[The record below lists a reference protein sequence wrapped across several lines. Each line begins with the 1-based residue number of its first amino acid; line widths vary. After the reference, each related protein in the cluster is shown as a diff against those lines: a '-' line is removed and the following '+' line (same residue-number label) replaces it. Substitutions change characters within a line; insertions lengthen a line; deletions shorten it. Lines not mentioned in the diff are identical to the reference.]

1 MADCGNCLHEEVCA
15 TAKTCDGRVPRCKHF
30 LQKGTLIP
38 VTCKLG
44 EKGCYGDGK
53 CRYSKPCE
61 NKVITR
67 ADQLRAMTD
76 EQLAA
81 ALYDNANCVWCGNLA
96 ECGEKMDANDPIED
110 AKCLACLLAWLQQP
124 VEEGTP

>member
-15 TAKTCDGRVPRCKHF
+15 TAKACDGRVPNCKHF

-44 EKGCYGDGK
+44 EKGCYRDGK

-67 ADQLRAMTD
+67 ADQLRGMTD
-76 EQLAA
+76 EQLAPVIFA
-81 ALYDNANCVWCGNLA
+81 FKLGFAPWCDHHCENEGDDGCENCIL
-96 ECGEKMDANDPIED
+96 K
-110 AKCLACLLAWLQQP
+110 WLQSP
-124 VEEGTP
+124 AEEGAS

>member
-1 MADCGNCLHEEVCA
+1 MAYCGKCLHLDVCK
-15 TAKTCDGRVPRCKHF
+15 TADSCDGHVPKCKHF

-53 CRYSKPCE
+53 CRYKKDCE
-61 NKVITR
+61 NKVFTH
-67 ADQLRAMTD
+67 ADQIRAMTD
-76 EQLAA
+76 EQMAKFLLEA
-81 ALYDNANCVWCGNLA
+81 DQGNLTVDV
-96 ECGEKMDANDPIED
+96 CNEKYCTPERCSNDCTNAII
-110 AKCLACLLAWLQQP
+110 KWLQSP